1 MIQWLQ
7 DEAVTEATHKAFCD
21 KEMAET
27 AEKKAD
33 KDAEIAKIST
43 KLEKMAS
50 RSAQLKEQVSAI
62 QGDLAALAKAQA
74 DMDKLR
80 SEESA
85 AFTANKPE
93 MEAGIEGLKQAL
105 KILRDYY
112 AKEEHSHAAA
122 EGAGSSII
130 GLLEVAEGDFTT
142 MLADMVATEEA
153 AVKYK
158 TKEAKSLDLAVAE
171 ATSDRSGVQEE
182 LDAILEYSEQLNKQC
197 VAKPETYEERVQR
210 RTAEIAGLKQALEIL
225 AGEAVG
231 LVQRGVGLRG
241 AKTDM

>member
-1 MIQWLQ
+1 
-7 DEAVTEATHKAFCD
+7 
-21 KEMAET
+21 
-27 AEKKAD
+27 
-33 KDAEIAKIST
+33 
-43 KLEKMAS
+43 MAS
-50 RSAQLKEQVSAI
+50 QSAQLKDQVSAI

-112 AKEEHSHAAA
+112 AKEEHGHAAA

-142 MLADMVATEEA
+142 LLADMVATEEA
-153 AVKYK
+153 AAATYTRETKENDIERATKEADVKYK

-210 RTAEIAGLKQALEIL
+210 RTAE
-225 AGEAVG
+225 
-231 LVQRGVGLRG
+231 
-241 AKTDM
+241 